1 MGGYSWEL
9 TNQRLYEAKNFILGT
24 QNVDTVSTFH
34 FFHCCN
40 WCSSDFAPP
49 LVSQQPN
56 VIAGVACHL
65 IYQHHLCSYSQCTDG
80 SWGILGYVRMPHLSS
95 VLKPPRPR
103 PWCMCIRCFLL
114 FIWCTSKPTDYMHS
128 RGGGGS
134 DSRCT
139 QENLLSEMVWYINTH
154 THVR

>member
-1 MGGYSWEL
+1 ML
-9 TNQRLYEAKNFILGT
+9 TRPLFISFI
-24 QNVDTVSTFH
+24 VVI
-34 FFHCCN
+34 

-154 THVR
+154 THVRWIFVSSKASVVFPQHHSVTLQPS